1 MATKKAAPPA
11 RKAPKSAKQG
21 NLKSQSRQL
30 LAIKAREAYTHLQ
43 SAGVIEDGVSFDA
56 WRKEQVMAAVGL
68 PGISALNGLHF
79 RTVMAHFLALAGQDD
94 KAFRAYT
101 TTGRVKDS
109 GPSTDTHEAR
119 EQWFAMLRNE
129 VAAHV
134 ALATTPEAEVL
145 DGDRE
150 TWTTIQ
156 AAGGAI
162 GEGYV
167 VVVAQNKFGVARVQ
181 MERLLERLTATQLE
195 QLFYTIR
202 NRIASRE
209 GRPESNQGRNRGQ
222 RGPAAKARR
231 KAEEDPGEL
240 APRSPDPDGF
250 SSL

>member
-1 MATKKAAPPA
+1 MTTKNAKTAA
-11 RKAPKSAKQG
+11 RKSPKSAKQG

-30 LAIKAREAYTHLQ
+30 LAIKAREAYNHLL
-43 SAGVIEDGVSFDA
+43 SAGVIEDGVSFDD
-56 WRKEQVMAAVGL
+56 WRKDQVMEAVGL

-94 KAFRAYT
+94 KAFRAYA

-109 GPSTDTHEAR
+109 GPATDTHEAR
-119 EQWFAMLRNE
+119 EQWFAMIRNE

-150 TWTTIQ
+150 TWATIQ
-156 AAGGAI
+156 AAGGPI
-162 GEGYV
+162 KEGYV
-167 VVVAQNKFGVARVQ
+167 VVVAQNKFGVSRVQ
-181 MERLLERLTATQLE
+181 MERLLDRLTATQLE

-202 NRIASRE
+202 NRIAARE
-209 GRPESNQGRNRGQ
+209 GRPESRDGRNRGQ
-222 RGPAAKARR
+222 RGSVAKARR
-231 KAEEDPGEL
+231 QVDQDPGEL
-240 APRSPDPDGF
+240 APRSPEPDGF

>member
-1 MATKKAAPPA
+1 MSTKKAAPAA
-11 RKAPKSAKQG
+11 RKAPKSTKQG

-30 LAIKAREAYTHLQ
+30 LAIKAREAFNHLS
-43 SAGVIEDGVSFDA
+43 SAGVIEDGTSFDE
-56 WRKEQVMAAVGL
+56 WRREQVMEAVKL
-68 PGISALNGLHF
+68 PGISALNGIHF
-79 RTVMAHFLALAGQDD
+79 RTVMAHFLCLAGQDD
-94 KAFRAYT
+94 KAFRAYA

-109 GPSTDTHEAR
+109 GPADDTHEAR

-150 TWTTIQ
+150 TWATIQ
-156 AAGGAI
+156 AAGGPI

-167 VVVAQNKFGVARVQ
+167 VVVAQNKFGIHRVQ

-202 NRIASRE
+202 NRIATRE
-209 GRPESNQGRNRGQ
+209 GRPESRDGRNRGQ
-222 RGPAAKARR
+222 RGPQAKARR
-231 KAEEDPGEL
+231 QSAHDPGEL
-240 APRSPDPDGF
+240 APRIPEPDGF